1 MYFFS
6 KKNFYWKEGKSG
18 LKSGRECCQK
28 CNFTWPFFVQLNSCS
43 SVTNEALMILQWAST
58 KRHPRGY
65 LCVWDSYITSFT
77 THNSTILSTW
87 LINTCVYI
95 TPCLSTPVVSTPM
108 IFPDKNLV
116 RKITPRWKVFEFF
129 TSSTILHNLVYR
141 GENIELLIVRSE
153 FLSLPRWVLILP
165 CDITQSLVCG
175 SVSLGSQQSR

>member
-1 MYFFS
+1 MRLWWYYS
-6 KKNFYWKEGKSG
+6 EHRQKDI
-18 LKSGRECCQK
+18 REAIYA
-28 CNFTWPFFVQLNSCS
+28 SEI
-43 SVTNEALMILQWAST
+43 VTF
-58 KRHPRGY
+58 
-65 LCVWDSYITSFT
+65 SFT

-95 TPCLSTPVVSTPM
+95 TPCLSTPVVSTPR

-116 RKITPRWKVFEFF
+116 RKITPRWKAFEFF